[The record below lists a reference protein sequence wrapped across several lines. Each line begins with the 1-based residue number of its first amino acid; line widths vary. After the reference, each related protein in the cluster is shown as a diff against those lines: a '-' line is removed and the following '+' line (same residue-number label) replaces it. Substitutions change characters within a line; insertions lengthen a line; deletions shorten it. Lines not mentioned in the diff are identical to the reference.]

1 MLLAFTVN
9 SFVYFSFGNIYSSS
23 ILSYQEFSEQFNSGI
38 YQYRILSG
46 YFLIWIYEF
55 LSSLNID
62 FQIFKLKFFNPSS
75 EPEMYLSFY
84 ILNTFFLVLSSV
96 LMVLLTETKNFTA
109 TNSEKLLITVLG
121 IFSITLTQFV
131 ILPYDCSSYFFL
143 LLLFWI
149 FTEYLNKNSTV
160 NFIVLAAI
168 IFISTLNR
176 ESSALSLSL
185 VTTLLYSKYGL
196 KKETF
201 IPVLV
206 LGVVFIAAYFGMRLM
221 NQSFATNDG
230 NLLIENFTQPKNYL
244 GMLFW
249 LVFFG
254 LTFLLSKGK
263 EQRKNILVFHL
274 FSIPYIA
281 MCFYSGI
288 LYEIRLYIPLF
299 LTSLFLTKYQTDFKT
314 AKN

>member
-23 ILSYQEFSEQFNSGI
+23 ILSYKEFSEQFHSGI

-62 FQIFKLKFFNPSS
+62 YQIFKLKFLNPNS

-84 ILNTFFLVLSSV
+84 ILNTFFLVLSSA
-96 LMVLLTETKNFTA
+96 LMVLLTETKNFAA
-109 TNSEKLLITVLG
+109 TNSEKLLIIILG
-121 IFSITLTQFV
+121 IFSIVLTQFV
-131 ILPYDCSSYFFL
+131 IVPYDVSSYFFL
-143 LLLFWI
+143 LLFFYFLLK
-149 FTEYLNKNSTV
+149 YLEKNSTP
-160 NFIVLAAI
+160 NLIILSII
-168 IFISTLNR
+168 IFVCTLNR

-185 VTTLLYSKYGL
+185 AATLLYSKFGL

-201 IPVLV
+201 IPILV
-206 LGVVFIAAYFGMRLM
+206 LGIVFISTYFGMRLM
-221 NQSFATNDG
+221 SENFTTNDG
-230 NLLIENFTQPKNYL
+230 TLFKENFTQPKNYL

-249 LVFFG
+249 LVFFS
-254 LTFLLSKGK
+254 LTLLLSEGK
-263 EQRKNILVFHL
+263 EQRKNIIIFHL

-299 LTSLFLTKYQTDFKT
+299 LTSLFLARTDSEKT
-314 AKN
+314 FR